1 MASKGVHF
9 DSTLD
14 ASSDVP
20 KRPSDANSNDLLDL
34 DTGRTM
40 GQNQTTVGRESVES
54 GYGGDD
60 DLASSRGTAS
70 SLTGSVSSLLE
81 EPSAATP
88 TDDQRQAWLDEI
100 AKIDE
105 EAATLR
111 LVLQAKIRR
120 STDLKRKLGIT
131 QLDEFKVDAYLTL
144 KDIRESTA
152 YTKTS
157 AALQVV
163 SQKTSAAVTSA
174 VDAFRGAANE
184 SAANPGQPKVGNT
197 IFKDA
202 SEKLSSAASATGTYV
217 SATVESV
224 KASPTM
230 QAVGASV
237 NSTWM
242 KLKASVV
249 GGVEG
254 SGATAQNNDSFIGD
268 VVNSESSA

>member
-14 ASSDVP
+14 ASSDGP

-34 DTGRTM
+34 DTGR
-40 GQNQTTVGRESVES
+40 ESVES
-54 GYGGDD
+54 GYGGED
-60 DLASSRGTAS
+60 DLVSSRGTAS

-81 EPSAATP
+81 EPSAMTS

-144 KDIRESTA
+144 KDIRESSA

-174 VDAFRGAANE
+174 VDAFRGAVNE
-184 SAANPGQPKVGNT
+184 SATNPGQPKVGNT

-202 SEKLSSAASATGTYV
+202 SDKLSSAASATGTYV

>member
-9 DSTLD
+9 DNSLD
-14 ASSDVP
+14 VSEDGP

-34 DTGRTM
+34 
-40 GQNQTTVGRESVES
+40 GRESVES
-54 GYGGDD
+54 GYVEEKEDADG
-60 DLASSRGTAS
+60 ASSGRGTAS

-81 EPSAATP
+81 EPSVASP
-88 TDDQRQAWLDEI
+88 TEEQRQAWFDEI

-144 KDIRESTA
+144 KDIRESSA
-152 YTKTS
+152 YAKTS

-174 VDAFRGAANE
+174 VDAFKGALNE
-184 SAANPGQPKVGNT
+184 SAANPAPPKVGNT
-197 IFKDA
+197 VFKDA
-202 SEKLSSAASATGTYV
+202 SDKISSAASATGTYV

-224 KASPTM
+224 KTSPTM
-230 QAVGASV
+230 KAVGASV
-237 NSTWM
+237 NSTWL
-242 KLKASVV
+242 KLRATVV
-249 GGVEG
+249 GGG
-254 SGATAQNNDSFIGD
+254 GGGTAAQNNDSFIGD